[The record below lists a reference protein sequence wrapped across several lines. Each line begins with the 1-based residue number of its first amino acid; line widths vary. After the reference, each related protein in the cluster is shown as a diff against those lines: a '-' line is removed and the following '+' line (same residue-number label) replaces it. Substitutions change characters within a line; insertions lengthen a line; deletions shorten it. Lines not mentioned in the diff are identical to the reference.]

1 MTFRVS
7 ADLDRCQ
14 GHGKCMIECPEV
26 FDGDEQGYVVVRVR
40 DIPDALTAAVKR
52 SVEDCPESALRL
64 DTEIA

>member
-26 FDGDEQGYVVVRVR
+26 FDGDEQGYVVVRVA
-40 DIPDALTAAVKR
+40 DIPDSLRAAVKR
-52 SVEDCPESALRL
+52 CVDDCPEGALRA
-64 DTEIA
+64 DA